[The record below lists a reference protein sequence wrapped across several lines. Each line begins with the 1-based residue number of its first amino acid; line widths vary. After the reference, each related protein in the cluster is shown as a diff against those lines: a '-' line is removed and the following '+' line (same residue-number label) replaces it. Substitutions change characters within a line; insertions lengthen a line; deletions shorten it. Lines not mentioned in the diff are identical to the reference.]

1 MNIIDKLKLLFK
13 IKKSIDKIKTKAQE
27 VKVMNG
33 GQVKPGWKT
42 TEFWLV
48 VITHIHT
55 IVETLKGT
63 MNPTLA
69 TAILAGLDC
78 VYAILRYLTKKNG

>member
-1 MNIIDKLKLLFK
+1 MNIVDKLKLLFK
-13 IKKSIDKIKTKAQE
+13 VKKSIDEIKKKAQE
-27 VKVMNG
+27 VKVMN

-42 TEFWLV
+42 TEFWLI
-48 VITHIHT
+48 VITQLHT
-55 IVETLKGT
+55 VIETLKGSI
-63 MNPTLA
+63 NPVLA

>member
-1 MNIIDKLKLLFK
+1 MNIIDKFKLLFK
-13 IKKSIDKIKTKAQE
+13 IKKSIDEIKTKAQE
-27 VKVMNG
+27 VKTMN

-48 VITHIHT
+48 VITQIHT
-55 IVETLKGT
+55 IVETLKGSID
-63 MNPTLA
+63 PVLA

-78 VYAILRYLTKKNG
+78 IYAILRYLAKKNG

>member
-13 IKKSIDKIKTKAQE
+13 IKKSIDEIKIKAQE
-27 VKVMNG
+27 VKVMN

-42 TEFWLV
+42 TEFWLI
-48 VITHIHT
+48 VITQIHT
-55 IVETLKGT
+55 IVETLKGSID
-63 MNPTLA
+63 PFLA

-78 VYAILRYLTKKNG
+78 IYAILRYLAKKNG